1 MGTCGANVTMEP
13 RREIITGE
21 PLTMIDRVDQGQP
34 AVEVEQRAIES
45 ALRESEERFRAVW
58 EATSEA
64 MALSDPDGTVVA
76 VNPAYCALYGLTPEQ
91 VVGQSFAIIFPEE
104 VRGAA
109 VEQYHA
115 VFADPDP
122 PPSYESRV
130 QHADGSERFVEARA
144 DFIVRDGERVAM
156 ISAIRDITERK
167 RAERVQQDFIAM
179 ASHDLLTPVTV
190 LRARAQLLQRRQ
202 TYDEMS
208 VASILEQA
216 SRMERLITDL
226 RELVLA
232 EGGQLALRRQP
243 VDLAEIVREAVTRAR
258 TQGTQHALHIEA
270 PRFPIVGSW
279 DRDRLGQVLD
289 NLIGNAIKYS
299 PEDGEIAI
307 RVEATDAEGQVR
319 IEDQGIGIAGDV
331 LPRLFERFYQG
342 QDPGVSTGI
351 GLGLYIARMLIE
363 AHGGRIWAE
372 SEPGQG
378 STFAIS
384 LPRSR
389 G

>member
-1 MGTCGANVTMEP
+1 MLPME
-13 RREIITGE
+13 REISTNE
-21 PLTMIDRVDQGQP
+21 SLTTVDRADASQP
-34 AVEVEQRAIES
+34 AIASERHAIES

-58 EATSEA
+58 KATSEA
-64 MALSDPDGTVVA
+64 MALSDPDGTVIA

-91 VVGQSFAIIFPEE
+91 AVGQSFAIIFPEE
-104 VRGAA
+104 ARAAA

-130 QHADGSERFVEARA
+130 QHADGGERFVEARA

-202 TYDEMS
+202 AYDEVS
-208 VASILEQA
+208 VVSILDQA

-226 RELVLA
+226 GELVRM

-243 VDLAEIVREAVTRAR
+243 VDLGEIVHEAVTPRRPRGPGLA
-258 TQGTQHALHIEA
+258 HAL
-270 PRFPIVGSW
+270 
-279 DRDRLGQVLD
+279 
-289 NLIGNAIKYS
+289 
-299 PEDGEIAI
+299 
-307 RVEATDAEGQVR
+307 
-319 IEDQGIGIAGDV
+319 
-331 LPRLFERFYQG
+331 
-342 QDPGVSTGI
+342 
-351 GLGLYIARMLIE
+351 
-363 AHGGRIWAE
+363 
-372 SEPGQG
+372 
-378 STFAIS
+378 
-384 LPRSR
+384 
-389 G
+389 